1 MTFCILDVPFNLKQV
16 ECFLCGIQ
24 MEMKVSFVHI
34 PSCALEH
41 LTLGSSF
48 TVSIQL
54 HFQSKMHLLWTIM
67 QPPFLGGFY

>member
-1 MTFCILDVPFNLKQV
+1 MTFCILDAPFNFKRV
-16 ECFLCGIQ
+16 ERCLYGIE
-24 MEMKVSFVHI
+24 MEMKVSFAHI

-41 LTLGSSF
+41 LTRASSF

-67 QPPFLGGFY
+67 QPPFFGGFY